1 MATLTIRNLSERAYT
16 TLKARAVANQRSMEA
31 EARLLLEKATVRIVD
46 PVKAEQAIESLR
58 DKIRAA
64 NGGVLPTGVV
74 DELIAERRAE
84 AQADWEARDR

>member
-31 EARLLLEKATVRIVD
+31 EARLLLEKATVRSVD